1 MSYIRPIAPHNTKNK
16 KTMKHW
22 IIILLTLMACQM
34 GWAQSSAES
43 LVNEYAS
50 KKHATFVNV
59 PSSLVATVLRPIAKG
74 DSVAADL
81 ARHVD
86 KAQVLV
92 LDECSRSVRRHC
104 DDDVLALTQRGYRQ
118 YARVT
123 TQGNNLLV
131 LTWPDTATATELVL
145 SITGGDNCTVVVLN
159 GDFDDKFFDELK
171 SVINL

>member
-1 MSYIRPIAPHNTKNK
+1 MRRDSRQQSRG
-16 KTMKHW
+16 
-22 IIILLTLMACQM
+22 IL
-34 GWAQSSAES
+34 G
-43 LVNEYAS
+43 
-50 KKHATFVNV
+50 
-59 PSSLVATVLRPIAKG
+59 
-74 DSVAADL
+74 DL

-159 GDFDDKFFDELK
+159 GAFDDKFFDELK